1 MYRKLRSLHRWTG
14 LVSSL
19 FLILIASTGFLLA
32 NKPRWDWV
40 QPPTLSGDE
49 IENLSEAISVD
60 RAAQAAFDIGLP
72 ELKSREDIDRIDY
85 RPGKNVYKIV
95 SKRGYREVQVDG
107 KTGEVLS
114 NQYRTDQLTE
124 DIHDLSYFADFA
136 HAWVLPAVG
145 LLLFFLGVSGVS
157 MFFTPAV
164 RRWRY
169 RRSLKTKP

>member
-1 MYRKLRSLHRWTG
+1 MYRKLRSLHRWAG

-40 QPPTLSGDE
+40 QPPTLSGGE
-49 IENLSEAISVD
+49 VAGLAEVVSVEQ
-60 RAAQAAFDIGLP
+60 AAQAAFDLDLP
-72 ELKSREDIDRIDY
+72 ELQSREDIDRIDY
-85 RPGKNVYKIV
+85 RPDKNVFKIV

-107 KTGEVLS
+107 KTGEALS

-124 DIHDLSYFADFA
+124 DIHDLSFFADFA

-145 LLLFFLGVSGVS
+145 LFLFFLGVSGVL

-169 RRSLKTKP
+169 RRSLRKV